1 MSDNNN
7 NSENIENK
15 QNQEQEQNQPPLA
28 LPDTSTASS
37 ESGAPKLDLSKDGGS
52 VKLDHLGPMV
62 VNTDGTMSRIAN
74 WELMSEMEKQK
85 TIRVLGKRN
94 KQRLE
99 ALEAKSAVEGGG
111 EH

>member
-7 NSENIENK
+7 NNENK
-15 QNQEQEQNQPPLA
+15 QKQDQEQNQPPLA

-74 WELMSEMEKQK
+74 WELMTEMEKQK
-85 TIRVLGKRN
+85 TMRVLGKRN

-99 ALEAKSAVEGGG
+99 ALEAKSAAEGESGGG
-111 EH
+111 Q